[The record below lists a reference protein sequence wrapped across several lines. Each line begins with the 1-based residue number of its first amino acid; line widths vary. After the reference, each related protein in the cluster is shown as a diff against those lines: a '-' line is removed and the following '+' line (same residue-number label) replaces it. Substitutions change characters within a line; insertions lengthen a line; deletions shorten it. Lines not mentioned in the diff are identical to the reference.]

1 MATIYA
7 RGERWYL
14 NWFQNG
20 RQRRKTLGRISG
32 DDAEKFRK
40 AKEVELATGQQIFLP
55 SALFDDHLRR
65 YLKWHA
71 IQYRDSHFRVKQIC
85 EQCFADFSGKSLSQ
99 ITPGDIEKWKASRM
113 SRVGRTRHGE
123 QGVMSSETAAKELRT
138 LKAVLNKAVEWG
150 EGIDKSPAKTV
161 KAPKNLRAAP
171 IHWYTKA
178 ELAKLYRDSKYAPIW
193 KLMANAGLRR
203 AEAQQ
208 LRWRDVDLKG
218 EMLNILSTENER
230 TKSGKW
236 RHVNLSKNAKSALA
250 ALKKKTGKL
259 EYVVPRMAGPS
270 LSRAFRLDVEA
281 RGLAGSL
288 HSLRHSYGAHLVMAG
303 VPLRT
308 VQVLM
313 GHASF
318 TTTERYAHVG
328 KDHLRDQAKLVN
340 L

>member
-1 MATIYA
+1 MATVYA
-7 RGERWYL
+7 RGDRWYL
-14 NWFQNG
+14 NWSEHG
-20 RQRRKTLGRISG
+20 RQRRKSLGKITA
-32 DDAEKFRK
+32 DDAEKFCK
-40 AKEVELATGQQIFLP
+40 GKEFELATGRKVFHA
-55 SALFDDHLRR
+55 SALFEDHLER
-65 YLKWHA
+65 YLAWHA
-71 IQYRDSHFRVKQIC
+71 VQYRDSHFRVKQIS
-85 EQCFADFSGKSLSQ
+85 EQCFGDFHGRSIAQ
-99 ITPGDIEKWKASRM
+99 ITAQEVERWKASRM
-113 SRVGRTRHGE
+113 TRVGWNRRQE
-123 QGVMSSETAAKELRT
+123 EGVVSSETAAKELRT

-150 EGIDKSPAKTV
+150 EIEKSPAKAV
-161 KAPKNLRAAP
+161 KAPKNLRSSP
-171 IHWYTKA
+171 PHWYTKA
-178 ELAKLYRDSKYAPIW
+178 ELAKLYRGARHGAIW

-208 LRWRDVDLKG
+208 LCWTDVDLKRG
-218 EMLNILSTENER
+218 SLNALSTEDER

-236 RHVNLSKNAKSALA
+236 RQIPLSDAARSALRALKRLTGKSA
-250 ALKKKTGKL
+250 
-259 EYVVPRMAGPS
+259 YVLPAITGPS
-270 LSRAFRLDVEA
+270 LSRAFLADVKA

-318 TTTERYAHVG
+318 TTTERYAHLG

>member
-1 MATIYA
+1 MATVYS
-7 RGERWYL
+7 RGQCWYL
-14 NWFQNG
+14 NWSEGG
-20 RQRRKTLGRISG
+20 RQRRKSLGKITA

-40 AKEVELATGQQIFLP
+40 GKDFELATGRPVFLA
-55 SALFDDHLRR
+55 SALFEDHLKR
-65 YLKWHA
+65 YLDWHA
-71 IQYRDSHFRVKQIC
+71 VQFPDSHFRVKQIS
-85 EQCFADFSGKSLSQ
+85 EQCFGEFVGRALST
-99 ITPGDIEKWKASRM
+99 ITTAEIERWKASRM
-113 SRVGRTRHGE
+113 TRVGWNRHKE
-123 QGVMSSETAAKELRT
+123 TAVVSSETAAKELRT

-150 EGIDKSPAKTV
+150 EMDRSAAKKV
-161 KAPKNLRAAP
+161 KGPKNLESAP
-171 IHWYTKA
+171 IHWYSRA
-178 ELAKLYRDSKYAPIW
+178 ELAKLYRGSRYGAIW

-208 LRWRDVDLKG
+208 LKWRDVNRKDG
-218 EMLNILSTENER
+218 VLNVLSSSSER

-236 RHVNLSKNAKSALA
+236 RHIPISQSAGA
-250 ALKKKTGKL
+250 ALTMLKRVTGKT
-259 EYVVPRMAGPS
+259 EYVVPKMTPPS
-270 LSRAFRLDVEA
+270 LSRAFSTDAEA

-308 VQVLM
+308 LQVLM

-318 TTTERYAHVG
+318 ATTERYAHVG